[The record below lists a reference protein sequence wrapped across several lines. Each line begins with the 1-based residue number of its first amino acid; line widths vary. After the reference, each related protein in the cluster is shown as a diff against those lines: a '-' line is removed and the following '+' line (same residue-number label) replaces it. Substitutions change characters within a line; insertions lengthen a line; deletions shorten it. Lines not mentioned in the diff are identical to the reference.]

1 MSIEVKLGRWRLRG
15 GEIAIVVDNGGSDPW
30 RWRGRL
36 IMCNRSM
43 SWATDGRFAMSQGL
57 HDLVEYL
64 GPLPDTTAAPKRYWL
79 FAGNDYYA
87 TGGMHDFRDCFD
99 SVEEAETSAKK
110 LDCDEWFHVVDIT
123 TGQIVAGTKY
133 QAYGAPKLTPEQTG
147 GEA

>member
-1 MSIEVKLGRWRLRG
+1 MGIQVKPGRWRTRDG
-15 GEIAIVVDNGGSDPW
+15 KIAVVQERNGESAWPW
-30 RWRGRL
+30 CGHL
-36 IMCNRSM
+36 AGFIM
-43 SWATDGRFAMSQGL
+43 SWATDGRFVLSQGPN
-57 HDLVEYL
+57 DLVEYL
-64 GPLPDTTAAPKRYWL
+64 GPLPDTTPAPKRYWL

-133 QAYGAPKLTPEQTG
+133 QAYGAPQLTPEQRG
-147 GEA
+147 AGRE

>member
-1 MSIEVKLGRWRLRG
+1 MSIEVKPRRWRTRG
-15 GEIAIVVDNGGSDPW
+15 GSEAIVEDNESGRDLWPW
-30 RWRGRL
+30 RGQLATGGR
-36 IMCNRSM
+36 MT
-43 SWATDGRFAMSQGL
+43 WASDGRYALTEGL
-57 HDLVEYL
+57 SDLVEYL
-64 GPLPDTTAAPKRYWL
+64 GPLPDATPAPKRYWL

-133 QAYGAPKLTPEQTG
+133 QAYGAPQLTPEQIG
-147 GEA
+147 GVQ